1 MSSSGEFYFHD
12 ELASL
17 FAPGDLMMSSHQQQA
32 PAASWLFADYLQ
44 GGAPMPTDYELLC
57 RALDL
62 PVAADDVAVKREL
75 VVDTGG
81 GGGART
87 PSGCGTAPVTPN
99 TTSSMSASSSEAA
112 GGGGGGE
119 PGGSGAG
126 DEDSCK
132 KEERDAE
139 DSKESGKGG
148 QEDGDKAKK
157 G

>member
-17 FAPGDLMMSSHQQQA
+17 FAPGDNMMMSSQQQA
-32 PAASWLFADYLQ
+32 PPASWFADYLQ

-75 VVDTGG
+75 VVDTG
-81 GGGART
+81 ART

-99 TTSSMSASSSEAA
+99 TTSSMSSSSSEAA
-112 GGGGGGE
+112 GGVGGGALGGGG
-119 PGGSGAG
+119 AG
-126 DEDSCK
+126 EEDSCK
-132 KEERDAE
+132 KEVTDAE
-139 DSKESGKGG
+139 EGKESGKGG
-148 QEDGDKAKK
+148 QEDGGKVKK